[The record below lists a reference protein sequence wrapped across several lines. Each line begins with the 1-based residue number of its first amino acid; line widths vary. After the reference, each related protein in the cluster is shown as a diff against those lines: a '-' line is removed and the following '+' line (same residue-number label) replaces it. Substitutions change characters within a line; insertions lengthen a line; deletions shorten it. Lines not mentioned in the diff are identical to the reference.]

1 MSTHD
6 QPVIA
11 PMDTTNHRFRPCDF
25 RDAGLR
31 GDCAYLWVA
40 PRGSEK
46 WRRVSYPS
54 SVSDRLAPKSE
65 NYPQPLA
72 SRSESR

>member
-31 GDCAYLWVA
+31 RDCAYLWVA

-46 WRRVSYPS
+46 WRRASYPA
-54 SVSDRLAPKSE
+54 SVADRLAPKSE
-65 NYPQPLA
+65 NYPQPLD
-72 SRSESR
+72 SRVEGL